1 MDYYFNTDEEIS
13 KKIIGKLVLK
23 RKQLKL
29 SQKELAEKAG
39 LSYRT
44 IQTIE
49 SGSNLNL
56 LTLIA
61 MLRALG
67 EIKMLNS
74 FLTEEAVSPKSI
86 HQTKK

>member
-1 MDYYFNTDEEIS
+1 MNYYFDTDEEIS

-49 SGSNLNL
+49 SGCNLNL
-56 LTLIA
+56 LTLVA
-61 MLRALG
+61 TLRALG
-67 EIKMLNS
+67 EIKMLNL
-74 FLTEEAVSPKSI
+74 FLMEEAVSPKTL